1 MIGQSVPISRKVE
14 KSRPGV
20 KMVGSSGE
28 QWGMDDRR
36 RTTMDDGDDGDDDYT
51 IRLDVAM

>member
-1 MIGQSVPISRKVE
+1 VIGQSVPISRKVE